1 MVDQSFKVKKN
12 VKNNTIIG
20 YVIGS
25 VRENERGQ
33 KHLTYEIHP
42 WNIGPIK
49 FSKSFVFY
57 NRFSFLYPRKQPT
70 LVVTKFFFLTHFLL
84 TADFL
89 I

>member
-25 VRENERGQ
+25 VRKNERGQ
-33 KHLTYEIHP
+33 KHLTYKIHP
-42 WNIGPIK
+42 WNIKPIK

-57 NRFSFLYPRKQPT
+57 NRFSFLYP
-70 LVVTKFFFLTHFLL
+70 
-84 TADFL
+84 
-89 I
+89 